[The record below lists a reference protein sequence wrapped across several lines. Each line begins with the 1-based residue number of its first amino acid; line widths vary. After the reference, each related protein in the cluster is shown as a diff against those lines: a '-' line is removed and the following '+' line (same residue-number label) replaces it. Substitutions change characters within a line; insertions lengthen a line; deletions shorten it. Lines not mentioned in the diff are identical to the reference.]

1 MPESAHLLVVRAA
14 GVLWGLPM
22 DAVEQTFDL
31 ASMHIH
37 QVGADRVV
45 VHRGAALEVVDLA
58 AVLGYGEAPRSAG
71 VIVWAA
77 GRRRVFAVDEPIGQV
92 VHDRVDVPRMARGPH
107 SSGIVITATG
117 ETIPIIEP
125 GAVVGAWSVGD
136 AEALGFSDMQ
146 RSALLEIAN
155 IGSGHAATALSSLLG
170 RAVEIGYSEALLTV
184 LGEAIDRIGAPMER
198 SALVNT
204 PVAEDGGA
212 VLLVFPDQS
221 AQQLCEL
228 LGTSLDDAM
237 GRSALQEIG
246 NILATSYLNAIV
258 EMTGME
264 LEPEPPSVEVD
275 LLGELIAQ
283 SGANTGAPGDPTV
296 LMRSRLTVEA
306 CDAAFSFLFVPRVA
320 NVHGLLDRLG
330 LATDGRTA
338 AAADADAA

>member
-1 MPESAHLLVVRAA
+1 MADLAHLLVVRAA
-14 GVLWGLPM
+14 GALWGLPM
-22 DAVEQTFDL
+22 EAVEQTFDL
-31 ASMHIH
+31 GSMRVH
-37 QVGADRVV
+37 QIGSGRCV
-45 VHRGAALEVVDLA
+45 VHRDRALEVVDLA
-58 AVLGYGEAPRSAG
+58 GVLGYGEEPRQAG

-77 GRRRVFAVDEPIGQV
+77 GRRHVFAIDEPIGQV
-92 VHDRVDVPRMARGPH
+92 VRERTSLPLLARGRH
-107 SSGIVITATG
+107 TSGVVVLETG
-117 ETIPIIEP
+117 EAVPIVEP

-136 AEALGFSDMQ
+136 GEALGFSDLQ
-146 RSALLEIAN
+146 RSALAEIAN

-170 RAVEIGYSEALLTV
+170 RSVEIGYAEALLTV

-228 LGTSLDDAM
+228 LGTTLDDPM

-258 EMTGME
+258 ELTGMD
-264 LEPEPPSVEVD
+264 LEPEPPTVEVD

-283 SGANTGAPGDPTV
+283 SGASNGSSADPTV
-296 LMRSRLTVEA
+296 LMRSQLTIESS
-306 CDAAFSFLFVPRVA
+306 DAAFSFLFVPRVA
-320 NVHGLLDRLG
+320 NVRGLLERLG
-330 LATDGRTA
+330 VGA
-338 AAADADAA
+338 A